1 MVKKVVNSNWQGT
14 APLDLLGREIQ
25 TGDKVVR
32 AVTSGRA
39 SNIEVVEVV
48 VNGGRVYCGGS
59 KAALNFPSRVMVV
72 NQELK
77 SSRLKESV
85 GPNLLDQ
92 GCLGRQLHMSLTP
105 RVENSEVARI
115 DQTIREQLGLDY
127 DHMLTNDLH
136 IVKDL
141 GADSLDTIELA
152 MALEDEFGIEINNED
167 AERYQTVGEIRS
179 YMLWR
184 IA

>member
-85 GPNLLDQ
+85 GP
-92 GCLGRQLHMSLTP
+92 GMFGPAVAYVAPP

-127 DHMLTNDLH
+127 DMVLTNDLH

-179 YMLWR
+179 YILWR

>member
-1 MVKKVVNSNWQGT
+1 MVKKVVNSNWLGT
-14 APLDLLGREIQ
+14 SPLDLLGREIQ

-77 SSRLKESV
+77 SSRLKEVYSPAIAYV
-85 GPNLLDQ
+85 AP
-92 GCLGRQLHMSLTP
+92 P

-115 DQTIREQLGLDY
+115 DQTIQEQLGLDY
-127 DHMLTNDLH
+127 DMVLTNDLH

-141 GADSLDTIELA
+141 GADSLDTIELV

-167 AERYQTVGEIRS
+167 AERCQTVGEIRS
-179 YMLWR
+179 YMLGR